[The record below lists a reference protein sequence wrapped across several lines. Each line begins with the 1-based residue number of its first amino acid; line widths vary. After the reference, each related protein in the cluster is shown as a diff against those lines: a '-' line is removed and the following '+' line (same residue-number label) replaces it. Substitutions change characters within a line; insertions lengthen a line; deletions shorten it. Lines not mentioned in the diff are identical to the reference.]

1 MRNEE
6 RATLRASATAAEEV
20 EENAILGLPETEEKE
35 FKFKSIF
42 AGSENGAKRFG
53 LRNIVIVL
61 SVLLIGAAV
70 YVNWSV
76 FGGNNGTGNPSGNNG
91 GSDIVGGNT
100 DGGSDNGNVNVNG
113 GQNTDGTADFF
124 AASQIE
130 RQRARDEAIEVL
142 QSVVDDETAL
152 ESAKQQALADIAAIA
167 ANIETEANIESL
179 IKAKGFEECVAV
191 ISGDKANIIVKSE
204 GLRPNQL
211 SQILEIVYLQA
222 DILPANVTI
231 SEK

>member
-6 RATLRASATAAEEV
+6 RAAMRAGMNEETNVLEIPEAEK
-20 EENAILGLPETEEKE
+20 KE

-42 AGSENGAKRFG
+42 ASGWLHKFG
-53 LRNIVIVL
+53 MRNLVIVL

-70 YVNWSV
+70 YVNWAL
-76 FGGNNGTGNPSGNNG
+76 FGGPDKPDDLGASNDPAETGGDVTPSVSDEGTS
-91 GSDIVGGNT
+91 
-100 DGGSDNGNVNVNG
+100 
-113 GQNTDGTADFF
+113 FF

-142 QSVVDDETAL
+142 QGVVDDAGSL
-152 ESAKQQALADIAAIA
+152 EAAKEQALADIAAIA
-167 ANIETEANIESL
+167 ATIEKEANIESL
-179 IKAKGFEECVAV
+179 IKAKGFAECVAV

-204 GLRPNQL
+204 GLLPNQL

-222 DILPANVTI
+222 NILPANVTI

>member
-6 RATLRASATAAEEV
+6 RAALRAGANEEM
-20 EENAILGLPETEEKE
+20 EESVALGLPETEEKE
-35 FKFKSIF
+35 VKFKSIF
-42 AGSENGAKRFG
+42 TGENGLKRFG
-53 LRNIVIVL
+53 IRNIVIVL
-61 SVLLIGAAV
+61 SILLIGAAV
-70 YVNWSV
+70 YVNWSI
-76 FGGNNGTGNPSGNNG
+76 FGGDKGTGDVPSGG
-91 GSDIVGGNT
+91 DSALVGGNT
-100 DGGSDNGNVNVNG
+100 ENGGTAG
-113 GQNTDGTADFF
+113 GQNTNDTVDFF

-191 ISGDKANIIVKSE
+191 ISGDKANIVVKSE
-204 GLRPNQL
+204 GLKPNQL

>member
-6 RATLRASATAAEEV
+6 RAAMRAGEN
-20 EENAILGLPETEEKE
+20 EENIVLDLPETEEKE
-35 FKFKSIF
+35 FKFKSFFTGDKKLGI
-42 AGSENGAKRFG
+42 
-53 LRNIVIVL
+53 RNIVIVL

-70 YVNWSV
+70 YVNWAL
-76 FGGNNGTGNPSGNNG
+76 FGGNDLDGDGTQ
-91 GSDIVGGNT
+91 GGNSVVSG
-100 DGGSDNGNVNVNG
+100 DV
-113 GQNTDGTADFF
+113 TDGTNDGEGDKVSSDMNDKTDYF

-142 QSVVDDETAL
+142 QGVVDDATSLDA
-152 ESAKQQALADIAAIA
+152 AKEQALADIAAIA
-167 ANIETEANIESL
+167 ANIEVEANIESL

-191 ISGDKANIIVKSE
+191 ISGDKANIVVKSE
-204 GLRPNQL
+204 GLQPNQL

>member
-6 RATLRASATAAEEV
+6 RAALRAGANEEIEDTATVLE
-20 EENAILGLPETEEKE
+20 LPETEEKE
-35 FKFKSIF
+35 FNFKSIF
-42 AGSENGAKRFG
+42 TNGENGFKRFG
-53 LRNIVIVL
+53 IRNIVIVL

-70 YVNWSV
+70 FVNWTI
-76 FGGNNGTGNPSGNNG
+76 FGGNNADTPSDGGNSAQ
-91 GSDIVGGNT
+91 VGGNT
-100 DGGSDNGNVNVNG
+100 NETGN
-113 GQNTDGTADFF
+113 NTDEGTDFF

-191 ISGDKANIIVKSE
+191 ISGDKANIVVKSE
-204 GLRPNQL
+204 GLKPNQL

>member
-6 RATLRASATAAEEV
+6 RAALRASATEET
-20 EENAILGLPETEEKE
+20 EETTVLGLPETEEKE

-42 AGSENGAKRFG
+42 TGNEGSAKRFG

-61 SVLLIGAAV
+61 SILLIGAAV
-70 YVNWSV
+70 YVNWSI
-76 FGGNNGTGNPSGNNG
+76 FGGDKGTGDLSGAGGGSNLVGSNTDNG
-91 GSDIVGGNT
+91 GD
-100 DGGSDNGNVNVNG
+100 VNANG
-113 GQNTDGTADFF
+113 GQNSNETVDFF

-142 QSVVDDETAL
+142 QSVVDDDTAL

-191 ISGDKANIIVKSE
+191 ISGDKANIVVKSE
-204 GLRPNQL
+204 GLKPNQL

>member
-6 RATLRASATAAEEV
+6 RAAMRASEQEETTAVLE
-20 EENAILGLPETEEKE
+20 LPETEEKE

-42 AGSENGAKRFG
+42 TGGENGSKKFNI
-53 LRNIVIVL
+53 RNIVIVL
-61 SVLLIGAAV
+61 SVLLIGAAI
-70 YVNWSV
+70 YVNWAL
-76 FGGNNGTGNPSGNNG
+76 FGGNDIDADGQGGEDSTLNGTVLGSGDQTQAG
-91 GSDIVGGNT
+91 DDT
-100 DGGSDNGNVNVNG
+100 
-113 GQNTDGTADFF
+113 QADYF

-142 QSVVDDETAL
+142 QGVVEDAASLDTAK
-152 ESAKQQALADIAAIA
+152 EQALADIAAIA
-167 ANIETEANIESL
+167 ANIEVEANIESL

-191 ISGDKANIIVKSE
+191 ISGDKANIVVKSE
-204 GLRPNQL
+204 GLKPNQL

-222 DILPANVTI
+222 DIVPANVTI

>member
-6 RATLRASATAAEEV
+6 RAALRASATEEM
-20 EENAILGLPETEEKE
+20 EEATALGLPETEEKE

-42 AGSENGAKRFG
+42 TGGENGAKKFG
-53 LRNIVIVL
+53 IRNIVIVL

-76 FGGNNGTGNPSGNNG
+76 FGGNQGGDLPGNTGGDNVN
-91 GSDIVGGNT
+91 VGGT
-100 DGGSDNGNVNVNG
+100 TGGDNVNVNG
-113 GQNTDGTADFF
+113 GQNTDDTADFF

-142 QSVVDDETAL
+142 QSVVDDATAL
-152 ESAKQQALADIAAIA
+152 DSAKEQALADIAAIA

-191 ISGDKANIIVKSE
+191 ISGDKANIVVKSE
-204 GLRPNQL
+204 GLKPNQL

>member
-6 RATLRASATAAEEV
+6 RAAMRAGMVQDAGV
-20 EENAILGLPETEEKE
+20 LDLPETEKKE

-42 AGSENGAKRFG
+42 AGGVKGIKKFG
-53 LRNIVIVL
+53 VRNAVIVL

-70 YVNWSV
+70 YVNWAL
-76 FGGNNGTGNPSGNNG
+76 FGGPDKPDDVNAGNNNPEETTG
-91 GSDIVGGNT
+91 
-100 DGGSDNGNVNVNG
+100 VNSGEGEKTNY
-113 GQNTDGTADFF
+113 F

-142 QSVVDDETAL
+142 QGVVTDAASLDA
-152 ESAKQQALADIAAIA
+152 AKEQALADIAAIA
-167 ANIETEANIESL
+167 ATIEKEANIESL

-191 ISGDKANIIVKSE
+191 ISGDKANIVVKSE
-204 GLRPNQL
+204 GLKPNQL

-231 SEK
+231 NEK

>member
-6 RATLRASATAAEEV
+6 RAALRAGANEEMEEITA
-20 EENAILGLPETEEKE
+20 LGLPETEEKE
-35 FKFKSIF
+35 FRFKSIF
-42 AGSENGAKRFG
+42 TGEGGWKRFG
-53 LRNIVIVL
+53 IRNIVIVL

-70 YVNWSV
+70 YVNWSI
-76 FGGNNGTGNPSGNNG
+76 FGGENNTGDLNNG
-91 GSDIVGGNT
+91 GSNLVGGSV
-100 DGGSDNGNVNVNG
+100 DGGNAEG
-113 GQNTDGTADFF
+113 GQNSDETVDFF

-142 QSVVDDETAL
+142 QSVVDDATAL
-152 ESAKQQALADIAAIA
+152 ESAKEQALADIAAIA

-191 ISGDKANIIVKSE
+191 ISGDKANIVVKSE
-204 GLRPNQL
+204 GLKPNQL

-231 SEK
+231 SER

>member
-6 RATLRASATAAEEV
+6 RAALRASSTEET
-20 EENAILGLPETEEKE
+20 EETTVLGLHETEEKE
-35 FKFKSIF
+35 FKLKSIF
-42 AGSENGAKRFG
+42 TGNEGSAKRFG

-70 YVNWSV
+70 YVNWSM
-76 FGGNNGTGNPSGNNG
+76 FGGNQGTGDLSGTGGSNLVGNN
-91 GSDIVGGNT
+91 T
-100 DGGSDNGNVNVNG
+100 DNGGDVNANG
-113 GQNTDGTADFF
+113 DQAGDETVDFF

-142 QSVVDDETAL
+142 QSVVDDATAL

-191 ISGDKANIIVKSE
+191 ISGDKANIVVKSE
-204 GLRPNQL
+204 GLKPNQL

>member
-6 RATLRASATAAEEV
+6 RAALRAGATEEV
-20 EENAILGLPETEEKE
+20 EETVSILELPETEEKE

-42 AGSENGAKRFG
+42 ANGENGIKKFG
-53 LRNIVIVL
+53 IRNIVVVL

-70 YVNWSV
+70 FVNWTI
-76 FGGNNGTGNPSGNNG
+76 FGGNNDTDDSGANGNSALVGGAAADNG
-91 GSDIVGGNT
+91 GTSANGNT
-100 DGGSDNGNVNVNG
+100 NEE
-113 GQNTDGTADFF
+113 TDFF

-142 QSVVDDETAL
+142 QNVVDDATSLDA
-152 ESAKQQALADIAAIA
+152 AKEQALAEIAAIA

-191 ISGDKANIIVKSE
+191 ISGDKANIVVKSE

>member
-6 RATLRASATAAEEV
+6 RAAMRAGTEP
-20 EENAILGLPETEEKE
+20 EENSVLELPETEEKE

-42 AGSENGAKRFG
+42 TGGEKGIKKFG
-53 LRNIVIVL
+53 VRNIVIAL

-70 YVNWSV
+70 YVNWAL
-76 FGGNNGTGNPSGNNG
+76 FGGNQTDVG
-91 GSDIVGGNT
+91 DDVGGNAIVNGTT
-100 DGGSDNGNVNVNG
+100 DGSGDQVSGDVNES
-113 GQNTDGTADFF
+113 ADFF

-142 QSVVDDETAL
+142 QGVVEDAASLDA
-152 ESAKQQALADIAAIA
+152 AKEQALADIAAIA
-167 ANIETEANIESL
+167 ANIEVEANIESL

-191 ISGDKANIIVKSE
+191 ISGDKANIVVKSE
-204 GLRPNQL
+204 GLQPNQL

-222 DILPANVTI
+222 DIVPANVTI

>member
-6 RATLRASATAAEEV
+6 RAALRASANEEAEETTV
-20 EENAILGLPETEEKE
+20 LGLPETEEKE
-35 FKFKSIF
+35 FKFKSF
-42 AGSENGAKRFG
+42 FTGSEGGVKKFG

-70 YVNWSV
+70 YVNWSM
-76 FGGNNGTGNPSGNNG
+76 FGGDQGAGDLSGNTGGTNLVGSNTDNG
-91 GSDIVGGNT
+91 GD
-100 DGGSDNGNVNVNG
+100 VNANG
-113 GQNTDGTADFF
+113 GQNSNETVDFF

-191 ISGDKANIIVKSE
+191 ISGDKANIVVKSE
-204 GLRPNQL
+204 GLKPNQL

>member
-6 RATLRASATAAEEV
+6 RAALRASANEEAEESTV
-20 EENAILGLPETEEKE
+20 LGLPETEEKE

-42 AGSENGAKRFG
+42 TGSEAGEKRFG

-70 YVNWSV
+70 YVNWSI
-76 FGGNNGTGNPSGNNG
+76 FGGNNGTGDVSGNNG
-91 GSDIVGGNT
+91 GSAIVGNN
-100 DGGSDNGNVNVNG
+100 GGSDNGNVNANG
-113 GQNTDGTADFF
+113 GQNSDETVDFF

-142 QSVVDDETAL
+142 QSVVDDATAL
-152 ESAKQQALADIAAIA
+152 ESVKQQALADIAAIA

-191 ISGDKANIIVKSE
+191 ISGDKANIVVKSE